1 MPAPALRELQ
11 AAFWRHL
18 AAHPDD
24 DPGRPI
30 APELAAALVGTDELA
45 ADARL
50 AIYARMYLWRLL
62 DVLRDDHPRTAA
74 VLGDEAFR
82 AVARDYLSRHPSEH
96 PSVSNVGRSFSAFLA
111 ATLPAGAPP
120 WAPDLA
126 RLEWARREVFDAPD
140 ATPLGLDALRALAP
154 EAWPSTRFAVV
165 PALARVVA
173 RWPVHRVWDAE
184 TDAPTPELPAER
196 TALRVWRSGYSVY
209 HAPMDAREEAALGRL
224 VAREPFAAVCEA
236 FADLPAENAAAQ
248 AASLLVTWVEDGMV
262 CSLDDLDP
270 ERRAG

>member
-1 MPAPALRELQ
+1 VPAPALRELQ
-11 AAFWRHL
+11 DAFWRHL

-74 VLGDEAFR
+74 VLGDDAFR
-82 AVARDYLSRHPSEH
+82 AVARGYLTRHPSEH
-96 PSVSNVGRSFSAFLA
+96 PSVAHVGRSFAAFLA

-120 WAPDLA
+120 WAADLA

-140 ATPLGLDALRALAP
+140 AAPLGLDALRALAP
-154 EAWPSTRFAVV
+154 EAWPSARFGVV
-165 PALARVVA
+165 PALVRVFTA
-173 RWPVHRVWDAE
+173 WPVHRAWAAE
-184 TDAPTPELPAER
+184 ADAPVPELAEER
-196 TALRVWRSGYSVY
+196 TALRVWRSGYAVY
-209 HAPMDAREEAALGRL
+209 HAPMDRWEEAALATLAAG
-224 VAREPFAAVCEA
+224 EPFAAVCEA
-236 FADLPAENAAAQ
+236 FADLPADDAAAR
-248 AASLLVTWVEDGMV
+248 AASLLVSWVEDGMV
-262 CSLDDLDP
+262 CSLEP
-270 ERRAG
+270 